1 MATAFVIDRYY
12 LTITFLITLAWQ
24 CLGFFIAWT
33 FQVSHLLNDIFGPC
47 RLNLLWLNSLIRSQS
62 A

>member
-33 FQVSHLLNDIFGPC
+33 FQVSSLFHLEDIPRVI
-47 RLNLLWLNSLIRSQS
+47 RLNNDCSGRIV
-62 A
+62 

>member
-33 FQVSHLLNDIFGPC
+33 FQVRMYDGGS
-47 RLNLLWLNSLIRSQS
+47 RSRC
-62 A
+62 

>member
-33 FQVSHLLNDIFGPC
+33 FQVRMYDG
-47 RLNLLWLNSLIRSQS
+47 
-62 A
+62 